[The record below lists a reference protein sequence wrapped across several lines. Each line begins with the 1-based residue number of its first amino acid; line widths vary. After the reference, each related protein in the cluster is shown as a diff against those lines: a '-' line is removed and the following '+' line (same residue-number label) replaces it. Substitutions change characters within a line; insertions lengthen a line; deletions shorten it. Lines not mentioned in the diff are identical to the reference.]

1 MHFILRRERRLTSLE
16 KALGSPSNRI
26 NILAH
31 WAVTGLA
38 VSSTYQP
45 TGRAQ
50 KFALRPFIWEKTQLL
65 IFQVALFAIDLGFII
80 TQVRQWVIT
89 KTGGRKEG
97 EGFEDILQRQVSAMA
112 REEFGVELDES
123 AFQG

>member
-1 MHFILRRERRLTSLE
+1 MAIYGNSTAQ
-16 KALGSPSNRI
+16 ALGSPSNRI

-45 TGRAQ
+45 TGMAT
-50 KFALRPFIWEKTQLL
+50 KFALKPYIWEKTQLL
-65 IFQVALFAIDLGFII
+65 IFQVALFAIDLGFVI
-80 TQVRQWVIT
+80 TQIRQWVL
-89 KTGGRKEG
+89 KKAGGKKEG

-123 AFQG
+123 AFTG